1 MVVVGTRV
9 LTVFLGVSGVRR
21 ACLRTGDPVVG
32 LDMVFDA
39 LCMDDVGTSLD
50 LDRFIGVS

>member
-1 MVVVGTRV
+1 VGTRV

-39 LCMDDVGTSLD
+39 LCMDDVGASLD